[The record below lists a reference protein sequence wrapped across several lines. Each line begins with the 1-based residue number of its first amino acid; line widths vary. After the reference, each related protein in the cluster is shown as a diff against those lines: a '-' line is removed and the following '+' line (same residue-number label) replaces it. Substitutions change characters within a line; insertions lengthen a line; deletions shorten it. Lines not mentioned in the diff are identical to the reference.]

1 MSEIKTKENDASV
14 DKFLASVEHPVR
26 REDANTLRALMEEV
40 SGAITTLFGTS
51 AAACLFL
58 GLVMFRKEQRDML
71 LNPMGHMQKEVHQDA
86 IDKQGKGIWFGVI
99 LWIFALVMGSVIL

>member
-1 MSEIKTKENDASV
+1 MAAVAERGSFIWFMMAVTQIWLSIK
-14 DKFLASVEHPVR
+14 LW
-26 REDANTLRALMEEV
+26 EEV

-71 LNPMGHMQKEVHQDA
+71 LNPMGNMQKEVHQDA

-99 LWIFALVMGSVIL
+99 LWVFTLVMGSVIL

>member
-40 SGAITTLFGTS
+40 SGEPARMWGAKIVGFGKKPIPTQ
-51 AAACLFL
+51 
-58 GLVMFRKEQRDML
+58 V
-71 LNPMGHMQKEVHQDA
+71 
-86 IDKQGKGIWFGVI
+86 GVP
-99 LWIFALVMGSVIL
+99 GSG